1 MSSVRWVGR
10 ERLKKRFRKLPELA
24 KEEARKG
31 LGNGADEIVAMM
43 KRSAPKGRTGNL
55 RRSIHWMWSKVR
67 GKGGLIALRIRAW
80 SPKVKYAHLVEFGT
94 APHKQGGRFKG
105 TEHPGTRPQP
115 FFFPSYRALK
125 KRFLNLQRRG
135 FRKAIAASKNV

>member
-1 MSSVRWVGR
+1 MSNTRWVGR
-10 ERLKKRFRKLPELA
+10 ERLKRRFKRLPVLA
-24 KEEARKG
+24 KEEAKKG
-31 LGNGADEIVAMM
+31 FASGADEIVAMM
-43 KRSAPKGRTGNL
+43 KRLAPRKKGNL
-55 RRSIHWMWSKVR
+55 VRAIHWMWAKAR
-67 GKGGLIALRIRAW
+67 GASGLIALRIRAW

-115 FFFPSYRALK
+115 FFYPSYRALK

>member
-1 MSSVRWVGR
+1 MNYVRWAGR
-10 ERLKKRFRKLPELA
+10 ERLRKRFRKLPQLA

-31 LGNGADEIVAMM
+31 FVSGADEVVAMM
-43 KRSAPKGRTGNL
+43 KRLAPRGKTGNL
-55 RRSIHWMWSKVR
+55 AASIQWVYAKVR
-67 GKGGLIALRIRAW
+67 GNGGLIAIRIRAW
-80 SPKVKYAHLVEFGT
+80 SRKVKYAHLVEFGT

-105 TEHPGTRPQP
+105 TMHPGTRPQP
-115 FFFPSYRALK
+115 FFYPSWRALK